1 MNEISNDGI
10 RDQILQYTPD
20 DFFHAMPHDLRAPLS
35 NILGVLSLLKD
46 HPTSPLSEE
55 EYTTC
60 MRIIEEST
68 ERLDL
73 MIDGALEYGRIQ
85 YRKCK
90 EATESPA

>member
-1 MNEISNDGI
+1 MNEISNEAI

-20 DFFHAMPHDLRAPLS
+20 DFFHVMAHDLRAPLS
-35 NILGVLSLLKD
+35 NIMGVLSLLKD
-46 HPTSPLSEE
+46 HPTSPLSET
-55 EYTTC
+55 EYSTC

-73 MIDGALEYGRIQ
+73 MIDGALEFGRIQ

-90 EATESPA
+90 KATETPA

>member
-1 MNEISNDGI
+1 MNEISNDAI

-20 DFFHAMPHDLRAPLS
+20 DFFHVMPHDLRAPLA
-35 NILGVLSLLKD
+35 NIMGVLSLLKD
-46 HPTSPLSEE
+46 HPTSPLSDE
-55 EYTTC
+55 EYTAC

-73 MIDGALEYGRIQ
+73 MIDGALEFGRVQ

-90 EATESPA
+90 KSTQTPA

>member
-1 MNEISNDGI
+1 MNGISNDAI

-20 DFFHAMPHDLRAPLS
+20 DFFHVMGHDLRAPLA
-35 NILGVLSLLKD
+35 NIMGVLSLLKD
-46 HPTSPLSEE
+46 HPVDPLTNE

-73 MIDGALEYGRIQ
+73 MIDGALEFGRIQ
-85 YRKCK
+85 YNKCK
-90 EATESPA
+90 KSTKTLA